1 VIRGGRRHTAA
12 VILRKSQ
19 ADECTIS
26 DTLEQPAIDS
36 AARGQR
42 RQSRAKEA
50 SAGGTVSRRHE

>member
-19 ADECTIS
+19 ANQHAIAEA
-26 DTLEQPAIDS
+26 LEQPAIDS

-42 RQSRAKEA
+42 RQPRAKEA
-50 SAGGTVSRRHE
+50 GASVETAI